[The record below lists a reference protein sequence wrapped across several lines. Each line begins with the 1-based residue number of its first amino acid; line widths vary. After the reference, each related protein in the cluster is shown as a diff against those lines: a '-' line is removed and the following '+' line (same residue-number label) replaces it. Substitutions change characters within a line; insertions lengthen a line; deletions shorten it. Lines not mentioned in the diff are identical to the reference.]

1 MNFLSVFIGLFI
13 AAEWKAYWLTSRDPP
28 SDKFMSTIGSI
39 GSVFNGMR
47 FVWSWMLDHMPYRT
61 VYGILLAAEVCI
73 GVTMP
78 LVVNQKWLYTL
89 WICAGYL
96 CLGGHFT
103 LLPNQFK
110 NVFGDQATRLYSIC
124 FSFSGI
130 SGICE
135 IVIQLYVLTDNNLT
149 LFFYIYSL
157 LAAVSLVL
165 LVFWYDPTPY
175 KRQ

>member
-1 MNFLSVFIGLFI
+1 MLKTIKLQLFFSKFLQNPFPFGQ
-13 AAEWKAYWLTSRDPP
+13 
-28 SDKFMSTIGSI
+28 ST
-39 GSVFNGMR
+39 
-47 FVWSWMLDHMPYRT
+47 
-61 VYGILLAAEVCI
+61 
-73 GVTMP
+73 
-78 LVVNQKWLYTL
+78 
-89 WICAGYL
+89 L